1 MAKNKKIN
9 LSKVPSAFYCCN
21 LVDDQLYVMDGNVIL
36 KNGPLSSDATEGG
49 TAIFFISLTRGINN
63 DYFEIKIVILASI
76 VFNIWTLFSMGVYPY
91 PSDVPGGGRG
101 IFFISLA
108 RGIWQDVVIRATE

>member
-49 TAIFFISLTRGINN
+49 TAIFFISITRGINH
-63 DYFEIKIVILASI
+63 DYFEIEIVILASI
-76 VFNIWTLFSMGVYPY
+76 VFNI
-91 PSDVPGGGRG
+91 
-101 IFFISLA
+101 
-108 RGIWQDVVIRATE
+108 